1 MFLLSWHPN
10 LLYVPWDWAEEKE
23 QLPAMGLETGLSRA
37 PRVTGADSLNAVV
50 EASQVIGAMNL
61 QDVGARFPG
70 GRKGHWAMRNKWRK

>member
-1 MFLLSWHPN
+1 MLPWNPN

-23 QLPAMGLETGLSRA
+23 QLPAMGIETGLSRA
-37 PRVTGADSLNAVV
+37 PGVTGADSLNVVV

-70 GRKGHWAMRNKWRK
+70 GRKGHWAMRKKWRK